1 MNIVVDG
8 YNICYKTTGT
18 GDKTVVI
25 LQGWGT
31 DLGVYDS
38 VAGVIDGSRYRVIQF
53 DFPGF
58 GGSDEPKEPWDVDGF
73 ADFFCRFMEV
83 MQVKQ
88 ATLIGHSYGG
98 RVIIKLAAR
107 ESIPFEITNII
118 LIDSAGVLPVRTTA
132 QKWKIRKYKIL
143 KKFLNMKLI
152 YAMFP
157 EVIDDWRSRQG
168 SADYRNATPMMRQCM
183 VKAVNEDLTELLP
196 VEQTEIRA
204 QIEFYKAHRRTLQY
218 GRFTRGKTDGGGII
232 WQAKTKEE
240 TVAGVFHGVQHAA
253 PGYERLRVTGLD
265 EKKQYRLDSRPQLLR
280 VGDFGSLLR
289 HVLPVKLN
297 PNGLAVQTA
306 DSYYKM
312 YDSQQTVTASGAA
325 YSAGIMLAPR
335 FAGTGYDADGRMQGD
350 FGSNVYFIREV
361 QS

>member
-1 MNIVVDG
+1 MSQIPIIIKDCNGNDLELGIIMNIVVDG

-38 VAGVIDGSRYRVIQF
+38 VAGVIDGSKYSVIQF

-73 ADFFCRFMEV
+73 ADFFCKFMEV
-83 MQVKQ
+83 MQIKK

-183 VKAVNEDLTELLP
+183 VKAVNEDLTKLLP
-196 VEQTEIRA
+196 KIRQEVLLIWGDQDTA
-204 QIEFYKAHRRTLQY
+204 TPIRDAH
-218 GRFTRGKTDGGGII
+218 IM
-232 WQAKTKEE
+232 EE
-240 TVAGVFHGVQHAA
+240 
-253 PGYERLRVTGLD
+253 
-265 EKKQYRLDSRPQLLR
+265 KI
-280 VGDFGSLLR
+280 
-289 HVLPVKLN
+289 
-297 PNGLAVQTA
+297 PNCGLAVIPGTGHFSFLEKPAQFR
-306 DSYYKM
+306 
-312 YDSQQTVTASGAA
+312 
-325 YSAGIMLAPR
+325 GIMEAYLK
-335 FAGTGYDADGRMQGD
+335 
-350 FGSNVYFIREV
+350 
-361 QS
+361 

>member
-8 YNICYKTTGT
+8 YNICVKTTGT

-38 VAGVIDGSRYRVIQF
+38 VAGAIDGSRYRVIQF

-73 ADFFCRFMEV
+73 ADFFCKFMEV
-83 MQVKQ
+83 MQIKK

-183 VKAVNEDLTELLP
+183 VKAVNEDLTKLLP
-196 VEQTEIRA
+196 KIR
-204 QIEFYKAHRRTLQY
+204 QEVLL
-218 GRFTRGKTDGGGII
+218 I
-232 WQAKTKEE
+232 WGDQDTATPIRDAYIMEE
-240 TVAGVFHGVQHAA
+240 
-253 PGYERLRVTGLD
+253 
-265 EKKQYRLDSRPQLLR
+265 KI
-280 VGDFGSLLR
+280 
-289 HVLPVKLN
+289 
-297 PNGLAVQTA
+297 PNCGLAVIPGTGHFSFLEKPAQFR
-306 DSYYKM
+306 
-312 YDSQQTVTASGAA
+312 
-325 YSAGIMLAPR
+325 GIMEAYLK
-335 FAGTGYDADGRMQGD
+335 
-350 FGSNVYFIREV
+350 
-361 QS
+361 

>member
-1 MNIVVDG
+1 MSQIPIIIKDCNGNDLELGIIMNIVVDG

-53 DFPGF
+53 GFPGF

-196 VEQTEIRA
+196 KIRQEVLLIWGDQDTA
-204 QIEFYKAHRRTLQY
+204 TPIRDAH
-218 GRFTRGKTDGGGII
+218 IM
-232 WQAKTKEE
+232 EE
-240 TVAGVFHGVQHAA
+240 
-253 PGYERLRVTGLD
+253 
-265 EKKQYRLDSRPQLLR
+265 KI
-280 VGDFGSLLR
+280 
-289 HVLPVKLN
+289 
-297 PNGLAVQTA
+297 PNCGLAVIPGTGHFSFLEKPAQFR
-306 DSYYKM
+306 
-312 YDSQQTVTASGAA
+312 
-325 YSAGIMLAPR
+325 GIMEAYLK
-335 FAGTGYDADGRMQGD
+335 
-350 FGSNVYFIREV
+350 
-361 QS
+361 